1 MQPIPT
7 DFARRMVELH
17 GPRGEAWLRELPR
30 LVDACARRWSLQVLP
45 HFPGLSYN
53 YVAPAVDRNGTPLV
67 LKLGVP
73 TAELSSEIAALRFYD
88 GYGIARLLDA
98 DEAQGALLLERLQPG
113 TELITLEDDEQA
125 TAIAAQV
132 MRELWRPIPPD
143 HPFPTVA
150 TWGAGFAR
158 LRAHFQGGT
167 GPFPPELVARAE
179 GIFAEFLASMAEPVL
194 LHGDLHQYNILA
206 STRRPWLALDP
217 KGIVG
222 EPAYEPGAFL
232 RNPLPDLLTWPQP
245 ARALA
250 RRIHIFAEILELER
264 ERILGWGM
272 AQAVLSA
279 WWSYEDHGHGW
290 EPAMACA
297 ELLAGLM

>member
-1 MQPIPT
+1 MQPIPS
-7 DFARRMVELH
+7 DFARRMVELY
-17 GPRGEAWLRELPR
+17 GSRGEEWVERLPQ
-30 LVDACARRWSLQVLP
+30 LVDACARRWSLQVQP
-45 HFPGLSYN
+45 PFPGLSYH
-53 YVAPAVDRNGTPLV
+53 YVAPAVRQDGTEVV

-73 TAELSSEIAALRFYD
+73 NPELNTELAALRFYD
-88 GYGIARLLDA
+88 GQGCVRLLDA
-98 DEAQGALLLERLQPG
+98 DEAQGAMLLERLRPG
-113 TELITLEDDEQA
+113 TELITLEDDGQA
-125 TAIAAQV
+125 AAIAAQV
-132 MRELWRPIPPD
+132 IRELWRPLPPN

-150 TWGAGFAR
+150 CWGQGFTR
-158 LRAHFQGGT
+158 LRERFQGGT
-167 GPFPPELVARAE
+167 GPFSPELVARAE
-179 GIFAEFLASMAEPVL
+179 GIFAEYLASMAEPVL

-232 RNPLPDLLTWPQP
+232 RNPLPELLTWSRP

-250 RRIHIFAEILELER
+250 RRIDIFAEILELER
-264 ERILGWGM
+264 ERLLGWGM

-297 ELLAGLM
+297 ELLVGLM